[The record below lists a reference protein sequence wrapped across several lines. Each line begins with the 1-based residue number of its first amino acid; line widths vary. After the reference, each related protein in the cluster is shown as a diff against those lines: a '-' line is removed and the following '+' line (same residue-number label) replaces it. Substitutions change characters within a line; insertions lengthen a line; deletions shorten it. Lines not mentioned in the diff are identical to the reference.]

1 MRDVNASGR
10 IASLRQ
16 PNSNRTP
23 DHQPLERFRG
33 SSPLSMEARW
43 PSTAC
48 QLVAPVT
55 QAPRAAFHT
64 VTAGAAI
71 LRAFGMA
78 LKELKVARRFES
90 EGGLPSSL
98 REGRPAARQMNGRR
112 DGGET
117 RVST

>member
-1 MRDVNASGR
+1 
-10 IASLRQ
+10 
-16 PNSNRTP
+16 
-23 DHQPLERFRG
+23 
-33 SSPLSMEARW
+33 
-43 PSTAC
+43 
-48 QLVAPVT
+48 
-55 QAPRAAFHT
+55 
-64 VTAGAAI
+64 
-71 LRAFGMA
+71 MA